1 MTKLGVT
8 MPVGNQHFHTQWFS
22 SFLSGTQQERHRL
35 IICCTADFVR
45 VTECYPQK
53 GMVLYIN
60 IKNKLYKKFSLS
72 ILYKPERI
80 SHRVEGDQ
88 VTRFVSQVRAN
99 RLAIFCAEGFIQEAE
114 VPILAA
120 FLSDPFSTGT
130 RCVVDFPS
138 RFDVIVIGGG
148 HAGTEAA
155 LAAARM
161 GVKTLLLTHNVETL
175 GQMSCNPAIGGI
187 GKSHLVKEIDALG
200 GAMATA
206 TDKGGIQFRI
216 LNSRKG
222 PAVRATRA
230 QADRV
235 LYKAAVREI
244 LENQANL
251 WIFQQAADDL
261 IVENAEVKGVVTQM
275 GLRFHADSV
284 VLTTGTF
291 LGGLIHIGMQNY
303 SGGRAG
309 DPPSIALAHRLR
321 ELPLRVGRLK
331 TGTPPRIDG
340 RSVDF
345 SVMTEQPGD
354 TPTPLMSFL
363 GKREHQPQQISCWIT
378 HTNARTHEIIAANLD
393 RSPMYSG
400 VIEGVGPRYCPSIED
415 KIHRFA
421 DKDSHQVFIEP
432 EGLTTHELYPNG
444 ISTSLPFDVQLQVV
458 RSIRGMENA
467 HIMRPGYA
475 IEYDYFD
482 PRDLKYSLET
492 KVIGGLFF
500 AGQIN
505 GTTGYEEA
513 GAQGL
518 LAGCNAALRAQGKE
532 PWCPRRDEA
541 YIGVL
546 VDDLITLGTQEPYR
560 MFTSRAEYRLI
571 LREDN
576 ADLRLTEKGRELG
589 LVDDERWAAFE
600 AKREGIVQEEQ
611 RLKSTWVRPGTPQGE
626 AIAARFGTPLAHEY
640 NLLNLLARPE
650 IDYATL
656 VELTE
661 GPVVD
666 NQVAEQVEIK
676 TKYAG
681 YIDRQQDEIAKL
693 RASEDTKLPDDLDY
707 SAISG
712 LSKEIQFKLGNTR
725 PATLGQAGRIPG
737 VTPAAISLLLIHL
750 KKRSAGQKL
759 EQSA

>member
-1 MTKLGVT
+1 M
-8 MPVGNQHFHTQWFS
+8 
-22 SFLSGTQQERHRL
+22 
-35 IICCTADFVR
+35 
-45 VTECYPQK
+45 
-53 GMVLYIN
+53 
-60 IKNKLYKKFSLS
+60 
-72 ILYKPERI
+72 
-80 SHRVEGDQ
+80 
-88 VTRFVSQVRAN
+88 
-99 RLAIFCAEGFIQEAE
+99 
-114 VPILAA
+114 
-120 FLSDPFSTGT
+120 
-130 RCVVDFPS
+130 DFPS

-200 GAMATA
+200 GAMAIA

-291 LGGLIHIGMQNY
+291 LGGLIHIGLQNY

-363 GKREHQPQQISCWIT
+363 GKREHQPKQISCWIT

-444 ISTSLPFDVQLQVV
+444 ISTSLPFDVQLEIV

-467 HIMRPGYA
+467 HIVRPGYA

-532 PWCPRRDEA
+532 AWCPRRDEA

-589 LVDDERWAAFE
+589 LIDDERWAAFE

-611 RLKSTWVRPGTPQGE
+611 RLKSTWVRPGTPQGD

-656 VELTE
+656 VELTDA
-661 GPVVD
+661 PVVD

-707 SAISG
+707 ASISG
-712 LSKEIQFKLGNTR
+712 LSKEIQFKLGATR
-725 PATLGQAGRIPG
+725 PATLGQASRIPG